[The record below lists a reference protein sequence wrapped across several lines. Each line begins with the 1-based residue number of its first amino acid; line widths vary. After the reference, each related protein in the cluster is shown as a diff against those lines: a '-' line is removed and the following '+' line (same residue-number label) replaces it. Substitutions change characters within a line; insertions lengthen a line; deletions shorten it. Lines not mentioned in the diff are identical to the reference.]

1 MPHKDFEL
9 LIAPLQKEGQMVSYK
24 QMMIH
29 LMGES
34 HVRELFASEV
44 PAANSL
50 GIQSDAIRP
59 VIPQAPKNPESIG
72 MGEICTRII

>member
-1 MPHKDFEL
+1 
-9 LIAPLQKEGQMVSYK
+9 
-24 QMMIH
+24 MMIH

>member
-1 MPHKDFEL
+1 
-9 LIAPLQKEGQMVSYK
+9 MVSYK

-29 LMGES
+29 LMGINNM
-34 HVRELFASEV
+34 RKLFESEV

-50 GIQSDAIRP
+50 GIQADAIRP
-59 VIPQAPKNPESIG
+59 VIPQAPKNPESIC